1 MLFPF
6 VDKFF
11 NSSPIL
17 FKFSKEIEETLGIS
31 YNPICFPIYGN
42 EKKKKKENPTC
53 PVPFSPGGHIISA
66 YISRLP
72 SEGTNITRFSPKANW
87 SKTICSGNKLL
98 L

>member
-6 VDKFF
+6 LDKFF

-42 EKKKKKENPTC
+42 EKKKKRKTPLVPYRFPQEVTSFPPIFPGCLLRAPT
-53 PVPFSPGGHIISA
+53 
-66 YISRLP
+66 
-72 SEGTNITRFSPKANW
+72 
-87 SKTICSGNKLL
+87 
-98 L
+98 